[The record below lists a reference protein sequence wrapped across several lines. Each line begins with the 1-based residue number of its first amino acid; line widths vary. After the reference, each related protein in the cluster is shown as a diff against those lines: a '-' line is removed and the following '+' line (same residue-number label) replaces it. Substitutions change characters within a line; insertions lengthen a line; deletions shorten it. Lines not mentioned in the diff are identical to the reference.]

1 MAVPFE
7 YPQNGWST
15 GTMRKAKRQ
24 QLAMDV
30 RRGRPELEEPGIAE
44 AEQLAGAS
52 KALSARGGTMA
63 AGRVENVAGGATPMD
78 VINAHKDQLSAAVD
92 AHSQGNLSPTALKK
106 FFASLGWKADMSG
119 TSVVAV
125 DPNGQTHEF
134 GQEAKAE

>member
-1 MAVPFE
+1 MAARFD

-15 GTMRKAKRQ
+15 GTMRKAKGRQ
-24 QLAMDV
+24 MAMDV

-52 KALSARGGTMA
+52 KILSARGGVA
-63 AGRVENVAGGATPMD
+63 PAGRVEGVTGATPMD
-78 VINAHKDQLSAAVD
+78 VISQHRDQLAQAVD
-92 AHSQGNLSPTALKK
+92 DHAQGNLSPTALKK
-106 FFASLGWKADMSG
+106 LFASLGWKADMSG
-119 TSVVAV
+119 TSVIAV